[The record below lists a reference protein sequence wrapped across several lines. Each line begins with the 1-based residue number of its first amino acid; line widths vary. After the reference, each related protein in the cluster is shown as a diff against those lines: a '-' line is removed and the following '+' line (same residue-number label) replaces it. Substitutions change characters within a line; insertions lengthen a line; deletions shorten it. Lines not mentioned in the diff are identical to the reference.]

1 VYRISV
7 TLKEQI
13 DPELLQ
19 RALDSVLPY
28 FDVFKCRLRR
38 GFFWYYFEQNKKP
51 SPRVRHEDTYPCAYI
66 DPYTNN
72 EYLFRVTYFEKRIN
86 LEVFHVLTDG
96 NGALTFLKELI
107 YQYLRYR
114 YPSLGGVVN
123 ALHEDTSL
131 NKEDSYVNNYRR
143 SAKKEYKTEKA
154 VILKGESL
162 PFTHFGIMHGY
173 IDIQDIKRVSKKY
186 GVTINQYLVGTFIWA
201 VYKTYLKGMPSD
213 KPVSACVPVN
223 LRPYF
228 NSDTIKNFFVIVS
241 AYFKPE
247 KDDYTFSE
255 VLGIVADGL
264 KKQVNKENL
273 EKLFSYNVSN
283 EKNLVIRA
291 VPLFVKNIAMKSV
304 YKKSARANTT
314 TITNLGIIKVADEY
328 RDYIE
333 RFHVVLSMSKGQNIK
348 GGVCSYGDTL
358 VFTFSAAIKDTAVQR
373 EFFRHMSGEGISV
386 AVETN
391 GVYYE

>member
-1 VYRISV
+1 
-7 TLKEQI
+7 
-13 DPELLQ
+13 
-19 RALDSVLPY
+19 
-28 FDVFKCRLRR
+28 
-38 GFFWYYFEQNKKP
+38 
-51 SPRVRHEDTYPCAYI
+51 
-66 DPYTNN
+66 
-72 EYLFRVTYFEKRIN
+72 
-86 LEVFHVLTDG
+86 
-96 NGALTFLKELI
+96 
-107 YQYLRYR
+107 
-114 YPSLGGVVN
+114 
-123 ALHEDTSL
+123 
-131 NKEDSYVNNYRR
+131 
-143 SAKKEYKTEKA
+143 
-154 VILKGESL
+154 
-162 PFTHFGIMHGY
+162 
-173 IDIQDIKRVSKKY
+173 
-186 GVTINQYLVGTFIWA
+186 
-201 VYKTYLKGMPSD
+201 
-213 KPVSACVPVN
+213 
-223 LRPYF
+223 
-228 NSDTIKNFFVIVS
+228 VS